1 MNLTQEK
8 YKKNGWSFKIYER
21 RGGKKSLSVEL
32 DFKLQYTEK
41 QASGENLNN
50 ADSGE
55 AFQVI

>member
-1 MNLTQEK
+1 MAGVLK
-8 YKKNGWSFKIYER
+8 YMREE
-21 RGGKKSLSVEL
+21 GKKSLSVEL